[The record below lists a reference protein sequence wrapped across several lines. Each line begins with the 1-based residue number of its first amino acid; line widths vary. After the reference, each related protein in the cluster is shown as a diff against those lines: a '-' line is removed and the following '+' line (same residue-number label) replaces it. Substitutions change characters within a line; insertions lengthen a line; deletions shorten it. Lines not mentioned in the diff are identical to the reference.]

1 MFYASYVRRVLRV
14 AFEGYRRRMRTR
26 VEGAR
31 LLDFGEGPVPPVYCL
46 QEQRSTSEKRYS
58 CFGGVQGI
66 INQARGIRGVPNLF
80 HVLNCR
86 HPSPL
91 PAQQTDNWHPLTY
104 TTSSGLHYW
113 YPHHQTPLT
122 TCIIQLYAFTAIVA
136 TMTSAKE
143 RVDYRH
149 LLPYITSPG
158 S

>member
-1 MFYASYVRRVLRV
+1 
-14 AFEGYRRRMRTR
+14 MRTR

-136 TMTSAKE
+136 TMNIRKRARGLPASAPVHHVSRFVMVVGPVAVKLRGTE
-143 RVDYRH
+143 H
-149 LLPYITSPG
+149 WS
-158 S
+158 